1 MCESRRQTDKCR
13 KEFRVPGEG
22 CGWVAVSLCSWW
34 IPLPQL
40 LPLLLLL
47 AGHRRNT
54 LALPPEG
61 TETRNVGTF
70 KCIIEERGTRHVC
83 SFSLTHSAVVTSTSS
98 VCVCVVCVYVCASAL
113 QMRFAFCKLQ
123 SLLLLCSKRNKS
135 KSNKHRQSAAQPQ
148 NTL

>member
-1 MCESRRQTDKCR
+1 M
-13 KEFRVPGEG
+13 PGEG
-22 CGWVAVSLCSWW
+22 CGLVAVSLCSWW

-83 SFSLTHSAVVTSTSS
+83 SFSLTHSAVVTSTSTVCVCG
-98 VCVCVVCVYVCASAL
+98 VCVCVCKCTPNAFRFL
-113 QMRFAFCKLQ
+113 QIAIIVAVVQQTKQ
-123 SLLLLCSKRNKS
+123 K
-135 KSNKHRQSAAQPQ
+135 
-148 NTL
+148 